1 VVEGSADFSDL
12 PIVSGLHSQPPKL
25 DHGGNKSIK
34 ELLLVPG
41 ELVYDLLGRTI
52 GVQDLVGGE
61 EPQPVLEV
69 GVVLVV
75 EGDGAHRVHVD
86 GDCLA
91 DVGRACLLELLRV
104 VRVEGGVRRRAAAV
118 VVQPLEEAGAVC
130 EADGV
135 RARER
140 DHVIW
145 GEAAPLEQRGE
156 LLDVHVRVR
165 QLALDVAGPG
175 DEAVA
180 PAKLDGP
187 VGAFRLRKLKV
198 MGFRS

>member
-1 VVEGSADFSDL
+1 MVEGSADFSDF
-12 PIVSGLHSQPPKL
+12 PIVSGLHSQPPEL

-41 ELVYDLLGRTI
+41 EPVYDVLGRTI
-52 GVQDLVGGE
+52 CVQHLVGGE

-69 GVVLVV
+69 GVVVVV

-86 GDCLA
+86 GDGLA
-91 DVGRACLLELLRV
+91 DVGRARLLELLRV
-104 VRVEGGVRRRAAAV
+104 VGVEGGVRRRAAAV
-118 VVQPLEEAGAVC
+118 VVQPVEEAGAVR

-140 DHVIW
+140 DHVIR
-145 GEAAPLEQRGE
+145 GEAAPLKQRGE
-156 LLDVHVRVR
+156 LLDVHLWVG

-187 VGAFRLRKLKV
+187 VGAFRLRQLKV
-198 MGFRS
+198 MGFR

>member
-1 VVEGSADFSDL
+1 MVEGSADFSDF
-12 PIVSGLHSQPPKL
+12 PIVSGLHSQPPEL

-41 ELVYDLLGRTI
+41 ELVYDPLGRTI
-52 GVQDLVGGE
+52 SVQHLVGGE
-61 EPQPVLEV
+61 EPQPILEV

-75 EGDGAHRVHVD
+75 EGNGAHRVHVD
-86 GDCLA
+86 GNGLA
-91 DVGRACLLELLRV
+91 DVGRARLLELQCIV
-104 VRVEGGVRRRAAAV
+104 GVEGGVRGHAAAV
-118 VVQPLEEAGAVC
+118 VVQPVEEAGAVR

-140 DHVIW
+140 DQVIR

-156 LLDVHVRVR
+156 LLEVHVWVG

-175 DEAVA
+175 DKAVS

-187 VGAFRLRKLKV
+187 VGAFRLQQLKV
-198 MGFRS
+198 MEFRS